1 MNPVTDV
8 MDLFRRQR
16 AVRDFADRPVE
27 EATLRQVLQ
36 AALHAPSGSNT
47 QPWRFIVVR
56 DEATR
61 KALDAEYTTAHARP
75 GEAPST
81 EPGMMAKAP
90 VVIVPCIRV
99 PERTGVAG
107 FQTGAS
113 IYPAC
118 QNLMLA
124 ARALGLG
131 TALTTSHRIRAEQ
144 VHAILGIPAGW
155 ETAAM
160 IPLGWPDRAYGP
172 NHRGP
177 LDEVVHWDRWS
188 E

>member
-75 GEAPST
+75 
-81 EPGMMAKAP
+81 
-90 VVIVPCIRV
+90 
-99 PERTGVAG
+99 
-107 FQTGAS
+107 
-113 IYPAC
+113 
-118 QNLMLA
+118 
-124 ARALGLG
+124 ARRPRR
-131 TALTTSHRIRAEQ
+131 S
-144 VHAILGIPAGW
+144 
-155 ETAAM
+155 
-160 IPLGWPDRAYGP
+160 
-172 NHRGP
+172 RG
-177 LDEVVHWDRWS
+177 
-188 E
+188 